1 MSPRNSRPQN
11 RANKEHINK
20 NMEITVKLNHLRISP
35 RKVRLA
41 VNLVRGKKALE
52 AQTLLRFS
60 SVKPAKAVLKLLN
73 SAISSAKNDFQI
85 ESENLYISEI
95 FANEGPKLKRFRP
108 VSRGTAHPLWKRNS
122 HVQLTLS
129 EITPSAKKEKS
140 AEASLQQEPQAP
152 KSQAETTKEPKLKKE
167 KPKFE
172 RKGTKK
178 QSSKGVLNKIFRRK
192 SM

>member
-1 MSPRNSRPQN
+1 MD
-11 RANKEHINK
+11 
-20 NMEITVKLNHLRISP
+20 ITVKLNHLRISP
-35 RKVRLA
+35 RKVRQA

-60 SVKPAKAVLKLLN
+60 SVRPAKSVLKLLN
-73 SAISSAKNDFQI
+73 SAIASAKNDFQI

-108 VSRGTAHPLWKRNS
+108 VSRGSAHPLWKRNS
-122 HVQLTLS
+122 HVVLTLS
-129 EITPSAKKEKS
+129 EITPTAKKEK
-140 AEASLQQEPQAP
+140 
-152 KSQAETTKEPKLKKE
+152 KSPGSSEPKEKTAEPARPEGAAAKEKESQTKRE

-172 RKGTKK
+172 RKDSKK
-178 QSSKGVLNKIFRRK
+178 QASKGVLNKIFRRK